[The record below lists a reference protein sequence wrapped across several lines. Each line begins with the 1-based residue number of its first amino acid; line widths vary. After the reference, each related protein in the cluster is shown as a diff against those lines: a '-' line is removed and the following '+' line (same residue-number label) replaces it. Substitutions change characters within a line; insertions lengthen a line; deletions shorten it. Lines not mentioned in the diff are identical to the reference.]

1 MVRCLIII
9 LIAYKLS
16 SDNNMDND
24 LALVKFD
31 KPFVFNRDGATKGI
45 SPVCLPD
52 RNYAEHSRYS
62 KYGIN

>member
-1 MVRCLIII
+1 
-9 LIAYKLS
+9 
-16 SDNNMDND
+16 MDND

-52 RNYAEHSRYS
+52 RNYEEHSRYS